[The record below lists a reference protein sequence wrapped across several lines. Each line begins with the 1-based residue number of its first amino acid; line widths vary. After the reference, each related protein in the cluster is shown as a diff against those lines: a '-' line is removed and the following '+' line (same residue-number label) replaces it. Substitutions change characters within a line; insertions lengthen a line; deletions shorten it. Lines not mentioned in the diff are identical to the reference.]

1 MASIVGK
8 RQGNKTYY
16 YLVESARVG
25 GKPRIVSQRYLGPA
39 EEIVARLAETGP
51 GEPDRTRHLAFGD
64 IAAVWSVLERLKV
77 AEIIDEVVGPR
88 RADAGASVGTYI
100 SLAALNR
107 ACDPCSKL
115 AFSDWWAKTAADRW
129 VHLAAG
135 ALDHRR
141 FWEAMDL
148 LGEDQLAEAERRIV
162 AHMVEAFG
170 VELSGLVLDMTNFAT
185 WIASANDRAPIAQR
199 GHSKQKRSDLRLVGL
214 GLVVSTD
221 GGIPLVS
228 HAYPGNRPDVTQFP
242 AMVGELAR
250 RFGAIPADVGKL
262 TLVFDAGQ
270 NSDDNYEL
278 LDGLPFHFVGSLPPS
293 DHPELLAVPK
303 ATYQPVE
310 GFSGLSAFE
319 AEKAVFGKARRIV
332 VTHSEVL
339 HEKQSAGFD
348 QTLAK
353 ARGQLSAVQARLA
366 RGKTRKEKQN
376 VEAEVANILKPR
388 WLSRVLSATLTGE
401 EPPELRLRYRTSQ
414 AAGPAWKR
422 SCSASGPCSATR
434 HRAGPDGGHRGRVPL
449 PGVGRGRLPSD
460 EGPQRGLLFA
470 HVPLDR
476 PEDPRP
482 CLLLRAGP
490 DGRPPHG
497 ERSRAGRHAHER
509 ARTARHAGRHR
520 RDGTALPRRAGPAP
534 SPAGDHRDGRHAT
547 APLPAFRPGR
557 LRRGEAMTAAKLPDI
572 WAVLEGALRERRPVH
587 VAYHGRRRLLCPHA
601 LGWKEGR
608 PMLLGYQTGG
618 QTSSGALPADPR
630 QRWRCLFVDEMDHVL
645 VDMTAAWGTANNY
658 NPAHP
663 FPAVDEV
670 AVAVPA
676 SNRPLR

>member
-414 AAGPAWKR
+414 AARARLEEELFGKRALFSDKGPELAPTAAIVAEYR
-422 SCSASGPCSATR
+422 SQESAEGDFRQMKDPNVVSFSPMYHWTDQKIRVHAFYCVLALMAAR
-434 HRAGPDGGHRGRVPL
+434 LMVREAERAGMHMSVRELLGTLAGIEETVLLYQGERGRP
-449 PGVGRGRLPSD
+449 
-460 EGPQRGLLFA
+460 
-470 HVPLDR
+470 
-476 PEDPRP
+476 
-482 CLLLRAGP
+482 
-490 DGRPPHG
+490 
-497 ERSRAGRHAHER
+497 R
-509 ARTARHAGRHR
+509 ARRVT
-520 RDGTALPRRAGPAP
+520 T
-534 SPAGDHRDGRHAT
+534 
-547 APLPAFRPGR
+547 
-557 LRRGEAMTAAKLPDI
+557 
-572 WAVLEGALRERRPVH
+572 
-587 VAYHGRRRLLCPHA
+587 
-601 LGWKEGR
+601 
-608 PMLLGYQTGG
+608 
-618 QTSSGALPADPR
+618 
-630 QRWRCLFVDEMDHVL
+630 EMDATQQRL
-645 VDMTAAWGTANNY
+645 YQLFGLGAYAAGK
-658 NPAHP
+658 
-663 FPAVDEV
+663 
-670 AVAVPA
+670 
-676 SNRPLR
+676 L